1 MKIKKNG
8 KVVDLTESEIKE
20 IVKQYKI
27 KRFLS
32 EDRQSRMNIGKNRRI
47 EEIISKLKELNEML
61 KSTEYGTEV
70 NKILNDIDN
79 SVETQIERIE
89 DKINK
94 KESKKE
100 S

>member
-8 KVVDLTESEIKE
+8 KIVNLTETEVKE
-20 IVKQYKI
+20 IINKFKI

-32 EDRQSRMNIGKNRRI
+32 EDRESRINIGKSRRI
-47 EEIISKLKELNEML
+47 EEIIDKLKELNQML

-70 NKILNDIDN
+70 NKILNDIDT
-79 SVETQIERIE
+79 SVESQIERIE

-94 KESKKE
+94 KDTKK
-100 S
+100 

>member
-8 KVVDLTESEIKE
+8 KIVNLTETEVKE
-20 IVKQYKI
+20 IINKFKI

-32 EDRQSRMNIGKNRRI
+32 EDRESRINMGKSRRI
-47 EEIISKLKELNEML
+47 EEIIDKLKELNQML
-61 KSTEYGTEV
+61 KSTEYGTEI
-70 NKILNDIDN
+70 NKILNDIDT

-94 KESKKE
+94 RDTKK
-100 S
+100 

>member
-8 KVVDLTESEIKE
+8 EIVNLKESEVKE
-20 IVKQYKI
+20 IINKFKI

-32 EDRQSRMNIGKNRRI
+32 EDRQTRMNFGKGRRI
-47 EEIISKLKELNEML
+47 EEIIDKLKELNEML

-70 NKILNDIDN
+70 NKILNDIDH
-79 SVETQIERIE
+79 SVETQIEKIE

-94 KESKKE
+94 KDTKK
-100 S
+100 

>member
-1 MKIKKNG
+1 MKLKKNG
-8 KVVDLTESEIKE
+8 KIVNLTETEVKE
-20 IVKQYKI
+20 IINKFKI

-32 EDRQSRMNIGKNRRI
+32 EDRESRMNSGKNRRI
-47 EEIISKLKELNEML
+47 EEIIDKLKELNEML

-70 NKILNDIDN
+70 NKILNDIDT

-94 KESKKE
+94 RDTKK
-100 S
+100 

>member
-8 KVVDLTESEIKE
+8 KIVNLTETEVKE
-20 IVKQYKI
+20 IINKFKI

-32 EDRQSRMNIGKNRRI
+32 EDRESRMNIGKNRRI

-61 KSTEYGTEV
+61 KSTEYGTEL
-70 NKILNDIDN
+70 NKILDSIDY
-79 SVETQIERIE
+79 SVETEIEKIE

-94 KESKKE
+94 KDTKK
-100 S
+100 

>member
-8 KVVDLTESEIKE
+8 KIINLTETEVKE
-20 IVKQYKI
+20 IINKFKI

-32 EDRQSRMNIGKNRRI
+32 EDRESRMNSGKNRRI
-47 EEIISKLKELNEML
+47 EEIIDKLKELNEML

-70 NKILNDIDN
+70 NKILNDIDT
-79 SVETQIERIE
+79 SVETQIQRIE

-94 KESKKE
+94 RDTKK
-100 S
+100 

>member
-8 KVVDLTESEIKE
+8 KIVNLKESEVKE
-20 IVKQYKI
+20 IINKFKI

-32 EDRQSRMNIGKNRRI
+32 EDRQTRMNMGKSRRI
-47 EEIISKLKELNEML
+47 EEIIDKLKELNEML

-70 NKILNDIDN
+70 NKILNDIDT

-94 KESKKE
+94 KDTKK
-100 S
+100 

>member
-8 KVVDLTESEIKE
+8 KIVNLTETEVKE
-20 IVKQYKI
+20 IINKFKI

-32 EDRQSRMNIGKNRRI
+32 EDRESRINIGKGRRI
-47 EEIISKLKELNEML
+47 EEIIDKLKELNQML
-61 KSTEYGTEV
+61 KSTEYGTEI
-70 NKILNDIDN
+70 NKILNDIDF

-94 KESKKE
+94 KDTKK
-100 S
+100 

>member
-8 KVVDLTESEIKE
+8 KIINLTETEVKE
-20 IVKQYKI
+20 IINKFKI

-32 EDRQSRMNIGKNRRI
+32 EDRESRMNSGKNRRI
-47 EEIISKLKELNEML
+47 EEIIDKLKELNEML

-70 NKILNDIDN
+70 NKILNDIDT

-94 KESKKE
+94 RDTKK
-100 S
+100 

>member
-8 KVVDLTESEIKE
+8 KIVNLTETEVKE
-20 IVKQYKI
+20 IINKFKI

-32 EDRQSRMNIGKNRRI
+32 EDRESRMNSGKNRRI
-47 EEIISKLKELNEML
+47 EEIIDKLKELNEML

-70 NKILNDIDN
+70 NKILNDIDT

-94 KESKKE
+94 RDTKK
-100 S
+100 

>member
-8 KVVDLTESEIKE
+8 KIVNLTETEVKE
-20 IVKQYKI
+20 IINKFKI

-32 EDRQSRMNIGKNRRI
+32 EDRESRMNSGKNRRI
-47 EEIISKLKELNEML
+47 EEIIDKLKELNEML

-70 NKILNDIDN
+70 NKILDSIGY
-79 SVETQIERIE
+79 SVETEIERIE

-94 KESKKE
+94 KDTKK
-100 S
+100 

>member
-8 KVVDLTESEIKE
+8 EVVNLTESEGKE

-32 EDRQSRMNIGKNRRI
+32 EDRESRIHMGKSRRI
-47 EEIISKLKELNEML
+47 EEIIDKLKELNQML
-61 KSTEYGTEV
+61 KSTEYGTEI
-70 NKILNDIDN
+70 NKILNDIDT

-94 KESKKE
+94 RDTKK
-100 S
+100 

>member
-8 KVVDLTESEIKE
+8 KIVNLTETEVKE
-20 IVKQYKI
+20 IINKFKI

-32 EDRQSRMNIGKNRRI
+32 EDRESRINMGKSRRI
-47 EEIISKLKELNEML
+47 EEIIDKLKELNQML
-61 KSTEYGTEV
+61 KSTEYGTEI
-70 NKILNDIDN
+70 NKILNDIDT

-94 KESKKE
+94 KDTKK
-100 S
+100 

>member
-8 KVVDLTESEIKE
+8 KIVNLTETEVKE
-20 IVKQYKI
+20 IINKFKI

-32 EDRQSRMNIGKNRRI
+32 EDRESRINMGKNRRI
-47 EEIISKLKELNEML
+47 EEIIDKLKELNQML
-61 KSTEYGTEV
+61 KSTEYGTEI
-70 NKILNDIDN
+70 NKILNDIDT

-94 KESKKE
+94 RDTKK
-100 S
+100 